1 MIALLMAAGIGL
13 ATSLVGTRFLIV
25 WLRQRGIGQP
35 IHDDVPIEHQV
46 KAGTPTMG
54 GIAIVAGATL
64 GYLVAH
70 TRPGMGFTR
79 SGVLLVLLVIGCGI
93 VGGVD
98 DWIKVSQERNLGLSK
113 AAKSIGLLSVAIGF
127 AIGAVVFAQ
136 ADISEGIGSVHTTI
150 SFTRFDNFDDLDIGP
165 ILWCIWAVLLIVGST
180 NAVNLTDGL
189 DGLAG
194 GSAIFGF
201 AAFSVIAFWAYRNAG
216 QVLDSGEVLAINYQV
231 PDALDIAVVAAAL
244 VGSTTGFLWWNATPA
259 RIFMGDTGSLA
270 IGGGL
275 AGLALVLN
283 TSLLL
288 PIIGGL
294 FVFET
299 LSVIIQVF
307 AFRVF
312 KRRPFRMAPIHHHY
326 EFAGWPQTTIVIR
339 FWILAGLSTAIA
351 LGIFLADF
359 IQLPQ

>member
-1 MIALLMAAGIGL
+1 MIALLMSAGVAL

-35 IHDDVPIEHQV
+35 IHEDVPDAHRT

-54 GIAIVAGATL
+54 GIAIVAGAAV

-70 TRPGMGFTR
+70 TRPGLSFTW
-79 SGVLLVLLVIGCGI
+79 SGALLLALVIGAGV
-93 VGGVD
+93 VGGID

-113 AAKSIGLLSVAIGF
+113 AAKSIGLLTVAVGFSVAT
-127 AIGAVVFAQ
+127 VLLT
-136 ADISEGIGSVHTTI
+136 DVHTNL
-150 SFTRFDNFDDLDIGP
+150 SFTRFDNFEDLDLGP
-165 ILWCIWAVLLIVGST
+165 VLWCVWAVLLIVGCT

-194 GSAIFGF
+194 GSAIASF
-201 AAFSVIAFWAYRNAG
+201 AAFTVIAFWAYRNNG
-216 QVLDSGEVLAINYQV
+216 QIGAEANYQV
-231 PDALDIAVVAAAL
+231 PHALDIAAVCAAL

-275 AGLALVLN
+275 AGMALLLN
-283 TSLLL
+283 THLLL
-288 PIIGGL
+288 PLIGGL

-299 LSVIIQVF
+299 LSVIVQV
-307 AFRVF
+307 AGFRLF

-326 EFAGWPQTTIVIR
+326 EFAGWPQTTIIVR

-351 LGIFLADF
+351 LGLYLADF
-359 IQLPQ
+359 IHLTGQ

>member
-1 MIALLMAAGIGL
+1 MIALLMAAGVGL

-35 IHDDVPIEHQV
+35 IHEDVPDAHRT

-54 GIAIVAGATL
+54 GIAIVAGATI
-64 GYLVAH
+64 GYLVSH
-70 TRPGMGFTR
+70 TRPGMSFST
-79 SGVLLVLLVIGCGI
+79 SGILLVLLVIGAGV
-93 VGGVD
+93 VGGLD

-127 AIGAVVFAQ
+127 AVAAVAFT
-136 ADISEGIGSVHTTI
+136 DVHTNL
-150 SFTRFDNFDDLDIGP
+150 SFTRFDNFEDLDLGP
-165 ILWCIWAVLLIVGST
+165 VLWVVWAVLLIVGCT

-194 GSAIFGF
+194 GSAISGF
-201 AAFSVIAFWAYRNAG
+201 AAFTVIAFWAYRNNG
-216 QVLDSGEVLAINYQV
+216 QPGALANYQV
-231 PDALDIAVVAAAL
+231 PDALDVATVAAAL
-244 VGSTTGFLWWNATPA
+244 AGATTGFLWWNATPA

-275 AGLALVLN
+275 AGMALLLN
-283 TSLLL
+283 THLLL
-288 PIIGGL
+288 PLIGGL

-299 LSVIIQVF
+299 LSVIVQV
-307 AFRVF
+307 AGFRLF
-312 KRRPFRMAPIHHHY
+312 KKRPFRMAPIHHHY
-326 EFAGWPQTTIVIR
+326 EFAGWPQTTIIVR

-351 LGIFLADF
+351 LGLYLADF
-359 IQLPQ
+359 IHLTGQ

>member
-1 MIALLMAAGIGL
+1 MSAGIAL

-25 WLRQRGIGQP
+25 WLRERGIGQP
-35 IHDDVPIEHQV
+35 IHEDVPDAHRK

-54 GIAIVAGATL
+54 GIAIVGGAVV

-70 TRPGMGFTR
+70 TRDGLAFTS
-79 SGVLLVLLVIGCGI
+79 SGVLLLGLV
-93 VGGVD
+93 VGSGLVGAAD

-113 AAKSIGLLSVAIGF
+113 LAKAGGLLTVAVGF
-127 AIGAVVFAQ
+127 AVLTVTTT
-136 ADISEGIGSVHTTI
+136 DVHTNL
-150 SFTRFDNFDDLDIGP
+150 SFTRFDNFQDLDLGP
-165 ILWCIWAVLLIVGST
+165 VLWCAWAVLLIVGCT

-194 GSAIFGF
+194 GSAVFGF
-201 AAFSVIAFWAYRNAG
+201 VAFVFIAFWGFRNAG
-216 QVLDSGEVLAINYQV
+216 QAGVTADYQI
-231 PDALDIAVVAAAL
+231 PDALDLAVVAAAL

-259 RIFMGDTGSLA
+259 RIFMGDTGALA

-275 AGLALVLN
+275 AGLALMLN
-283 TSLLL
+283 THLLL

-299 LSVIIQVF
+299 MSVILQV
-307 AFRVF
+307 AGFRLF
-312 KRRPFRMAPIHHHY
+312 HRRPFRMAPIHHHY
-326 EFAGWPQTTIVIR
+326 EFAGWPQTTIIVR

-351 LGIFLADF
+351 LGLYLADF
-359 IQLPQ
+359 IHLTGQ

>member
-25 WLRQRGIGQP
+25 WLRDRGIGQP
-35 IHDDVPIEHQV
+35 IHEDVPDAHQV

-54 GIAIVAGATL
+54 GIAIVGGAVA
-64 GYLVAH
+64 GYLIAH
-70 TRPGMGFTR
+70 TRQGLPFTT
-79 SGVLLVLLVIGCGI
+79 SGVLLVLLVIGAGA
-93 VGGVD
+93 VGAAD

-113 AAKSIGLLSVAIGF
+113 AAKSIGLLTVAVGF
-127 AIGAVVFAQ
+127 AVATVTLT
-136 ADISEGIGSVHTTI
+136 DVHTTL
-150 SFTRFDNFDDLDIGP
+150 SFTRFDNFDDLDLGP
-165 ILWCIWAVLLIVGST
+165 GLWCVWAVLLIVGCT

-201 AAFSVIAFWAYRNAG
+201 AAFAFVGFWAFRNAG
-216 QVLDSGEVLAINYQV
+216 QPGIIADYQI
-231 PDALDIAVVAAAL
+231 PHALDIAAVAAAM

-275 AGLALVLN
+275 AGLALLLN
-283 TSLLL
+283 THLLL
-288 PIIGGL
+288 PLIGGL

-299 LSVIIQVF
+299 LSVIIQV
-307 AFRVF
+307 AGFRLF
-312 KRRPFRMAPIHHHY
+312 RYRPFRMAPIHHHY
-326 EFAGWPQTTIVIR
+326 ELAGWPQTTIIVR

-351 LGIFLADF
+351 VGLFLADY
-359 IQLPQ
+359 IHLTGQ

>member
-1 MIALLMAAGIGL
+1 MAAGVAL

-35 IHDDVPIEHQV
+35 IHEDVPVAHQV

-54 GIAIVAGATL
+54 GIAIVAGAL
-64 GYLVAH
+64 VGYLVAH
-70 TRPGMGFTR
+70 TRDGMDFSR
-79 SGVLLVLLVIGCGI
+79 SGLLLMALVIGSAA
-93 VGGVD
+93 VGVAD
-98 DWIKVSQERNLGLSK
+98 DWIKISQERNLGLSK
-113 AAKSIGLLSVAIGF
+113 AAKSIGLLTIAIGF
-127 AIGAVVFAQ
+127 AVLAVSLT
-136 ADISEGIGSVHTTI
+136 DVHTNL
-150 SFTRFDNFDDLDIGP
+150 SFTRFDNFEGLDLGP
-165 ILWCIWAVLLIVGST
+165 VLWCAWAVLLIVGCT

-201 AAFSVIAFWAYRNAG
+201 AAFTVIAFWAFRNAG
-216 QVLDSGEVLAINYQV
+216 QPGSLANYQI
-231 PDALDIAVVAAAL
+231 PDALDLAVVAAAM

-275 AGLALVLN
+275 AGLALLLN
-283 TSLLL
+283 TQLLL

-299 LSVIIQVF
+299 ASVIVQV
-307 AFRVF
+307 AGFRLF
-312 KRRPFRMAPIHHHY
+312 GKRPFRMAPIHHHY
-326 EFAGWPQTTIVIR
+326 ELAGWPQTTIIVR

-351 LGIFLADF
+351 LGLFLADY
-359 IQLPQ
+359 IHLTGQ

>member
-1 MIALLMAAGIGL
+1 VIALLMSAGVAL

-35 IHDDVPIEHQV
+35 IHEDVPDAHRK

-54 GIAIVAGATL
+54 GIAIVAGATV

-70 TRPGMGFTR
+70 TRPGLSFTS
-79 SGVLLVLLVIGCGI
+79 SGVLLIFLVIGAGI

-113 AAKSIGLLSVAIGF
+113 AAKSIGLLTVAVGFSVAT
-127 AIGAVVFAQ
+127 VVFT
-136 ADISEGIGSVHTTI
+136 DVHTNL
-150 SFTRFDNFDDLDIGP
+150 SFTRFDNFKDLDLGP
-165 ILWCIWAVLLIVGST
+165 VLWCVWAVLLIVGCT

-194 GSAIFGF
+194 GSAIASF
-201 AAFSVIAFWAYRNAG
+201 AAFTVIAFWAYRNNG
-216 QVLDSGEVLAINYQV
+216 QPGAEANYQV
-231 PDALDIAVVAAAL
+231 PHALDIAAVAAAL

-259 RIFMGDTGSLA
+259 RIFMGDTGALA

-275 AGLALVLN
+275 AGMALLLN
-283 TSLLL
+283 THLLL
-288 PIIGGL
+288 PLIGGL

-299 LSVIIQVF
+299 LSVIVQV
-307 AFRVF
+307 AGFRLF

-326 EFAGWPQTTIVIR
+326 EFAGWPQTTIIVR

-351 LGIFLADF
+351 LGLYLADF
-359 IQLPQ
+359 IHLTGQ

>member
-1 MIALLMAAGIGL
+1 MIALLMAAGLGL

-25 WLRQRGIGQP
+25 WLRRRGIGQP
-35 IHDDVPIEHQV
+35 IHEDVPDAHRK
-46 KAGTPTMG
+46 KAGTPTMD
-54 GIAIVAGATL
+54 GIAIVVGTVV

-70 TRPGMGFTR
+70 TRPGMDFTD
-79 SGVLLVLLVIGCGI
+79 SGILLVALVIGAGV
-93 VGGVD
+93 VGAVD

-113 AAKSIGLLSVAIGF
+113 AAKSIGLLSVAVGF
-127 AIGAVVFAQ
+127 AVLSVTLT
-136 ADISEGIGSVHTTI
+136 DVHTTL
-150 SFTRFDNFDDLDIGP
+150 SFTRFDNFEGVDMGP
-165 ILWCIWAVLLIVGST
+165 ILWCGWAVLLIVGCT

-189 DGLAG
+189 DGLAS
-194 GSAIFGF
+194 GSAIF
-201 AAFSVIAFWAYRNAG
+201 AFGAFVFIAFWAFRNAG
-216 QVLDSGEVLAINYQV
+216 QDGVVADYQI

-244 VGSTTGFLWWNATPA
+244 VGATTGFLWWNATPA

-275 AGLALVLN
+275 AGLALLLS

-299 LSVIIQVF
+299 MSVIIQVF

-312 KRRPFRMAPIHHHY
+312 HRRPFRMAPIHHHY
-326 EFAGWPQTTIVIR
+326 EFAGWPQTTIIVR

-351 LGIFLADF
+351 VGLYLADY
-359 IQLPQ
+359 IHLTGQ

>member
-1 MIALLMAAGIGL
+1 VIALLMAAGIGL

-25 WLRQRGIGQP
+25 WLRDRGIGQP
-35 IHDDVPIEHQV
+35 IHEDVPDAHQV

-54 GIAIVAGATL
+54 GIAIVGGAVA
-64 GYLVAH
+64 GYLIAH
-70 TRPGMGFTR
+70 TRQGLPFTT
-79 SGVLLVLLVIGCGI
+79 SGVLLVLLVIGAGA
-93 VGGVD
+93 VGAAD

-113 AAKSIGLLSVAIGF
+113 AAKSIGLLTVAVGF
-127 AIGAVVFAQ
+127 AVATVTLT
-136 ADISEGIGSVHTTI
+136 DVHTTL
-150 SFTRFDNFDDLDIGP
+150 SFTRFDNFDDLDLGP
-165 ILWCIWAVLLIVGST
+165 GLWCVWAVLLIVGCT

-201 AAFSVIAFWAYRNAG
+201 AAFAFVGFWAFRNAG
-216 QVLDSGEVLAINYQV
+216 QPGIIADYQI
-231 PDALDIAVVAAAL
+231 PHALDIAAVAAAM

-275 AGLALVLN
+275 AGLALLLN
-283 TSLLL
+283 THLLL
-288 PIIGGL
+288 PLIGGL

-299 LSVIIQVF
+299 LSVIIQV
-307 AFRVF
+307 AGFRLF
-312 KRRPFRMAPIHHHY
+312 RYRPFRMAPIHHHY
-326 EFAGWPQTTIVIR
+326 ELAGWPQTTIIVR

-351 LGIFLADF
+351 VGLFLADY
-359 IQLPQ
+359 IHLTGQ

>member
-1 MIALLMAAGIGL
+1 VIALLMSAGIAL

-35 IHDDVPIEHQV
+35 IHEDVPAAHLT

-54 GIAIVAGATL
+54 GIAIVGGTVV

-70 TRPGMGFTR
+70 TRPGLPFTG
-79 SGVLLVLLVIGCGI
+79 SGILLVGLVIGAGL
-93 VGGVD
+93 VGAID

-113 AAKSIGLLSVAIGF
+113 VAKSVGLLSVAIGF
-127 AIGAVVFAQ
+127 AVLTVTLT
-136 ADISEGIGSVHTTI
+136 DVHTTL
-150 SFTRFDNFDDLDIGP
+150 SFTRFDSFEGLDMGP
-165 ILWCIWAVLLIVGST
+165 VLWSAWAVLLIVGCT

-194 GSAIFGF
+194 GSAVFGF
-201 AAFSVIAFWAYRNAG
+201 AAFTFIAFWAFRNAG
-216 QVLDSGEVLAINYQV
+216 QAEALADYQI
-231 PDALDIAVVAAAL
+231 PDALDVGMVAAAL
-244 VGSTTGFLWWNATPA
+244 VGATTGFLWWNATPA
-259 RIFMGDTGSLA
+259 RIFMGDTGALA

-275 AGLALVLN
+275 AGLSLLLS
-283 TSLLL
+283 THLLL

-299 LSVIIQVF
+299 LSVILQV
-307 AFRVF
+307 AGFRLF
-312 KRRPFRMAPIHHHY
+312 KRRPFRMAPVHHHY
-326 EFAGWPQTTIVIR
+326 EFAGWPQTTIIVR

-351 LGIFLADF
+351 VGLYLADY
-359 IQLPQ
+359 IHLTGQ

>member
-1 MIALLMAAGIGL
+1 VIALLMAAGVGL

-35 IHDDVPIEHQV
+35 IHEDVPDAHRT

-54 GIAIVAGATL
+54 GIAIVAGGAV

-70 TRPGMGFTR
+70 TRQGIDFTA
-79 SGVLLVLLVIGCGI
+79 SGVLLLLLVVGAGI

-113 AAKSIGLLSVAIGF
+113 AAKSIGLLTVAVGFSVA
-127 AIGAVVFAQ
+127 AVTL
-136 ADISEGIGSVHTTI
+136 ADVQTTL
-150 SFTRFDNFDDLDIGP
+150 SFTRFDNFKDLDLGP
-165 ILWCIWAVLLIVGST
+165 VLWCVWAVLLIVGCT

-194 GSAIFGF
+194 GSAIASFS
-201 AAFSVIAFWAYRNAG
+201 AFTVIAFWAFRNSNPG
-216 QVLDSGEVLAINYQV
+216 TLPDYKI
-231 PDALDIAVVAAAL
+231 PDALDIAIVAAAL

-275 AGLALVLN
+275 AGMALLLN
-283 TSLLL
+283 THLLL
-288 PIIGGL
+288 PLIGGL

-299 LSVIIQVF
+299 LSVIVQV
-307 AFRVF
+307 AGFRLF

-326 EFAGWPQTTIVIR
+326 EFAGWPQTTIIVR

-351 LGIFLADF
+351 LGLYLADF
-359 IQLPQ
+359 IHLTDQ

>member
-1 MIALLMAAGIGL
+1 MIALLMAAGVAL

-25 WLRQRGIGQP
+25 WLRQRGVGQP
-35 IHDDVPIEHQV
+35 IHEDVPDAHQG

-54 GIAIVAGATL
+54 GIAIVAGAVV

-70 TRPGMGFTR
+70 TRQGLPFTA
-79 SGVLLVLLVIGCGI
+79 SGTLLVALVIGAGA
-93 VGGVD
+93 VGMAD
-98 DWIKVSQERNLGLSK
+98 DWIKISQERNLGLSK
-113 AAKSIGLLSVAIGF
+113 AAKSIGLLTVAVGF
-127 AIGAVVFAQ
+127 AVLAVTLT
-136 ADISEGIGSVHTTI
+136 DVHTNL
-150 SFTRFDNFDDLDIGP
+150 SFTRFDNFEDLDLGP
-165 ILWCIWAVLLIVGST
+165 VLWCCWAVLLIVGCT

-201 AAFSVIAFWAYRNAG
+201 AAFTVIAFWAFRNAG
-216 QVLDSGEVLAINYQV
+216 QAGALANYQI
-231 PDALDIAVVAAAL
+231 PDALDLAVVAAAL

-275 AGLALVLN
+275 AGLALLLN
-283 TSLLL
+283 TQLLL

-299 LSVIIQVF
+299 MSVIVQVA
-307 AFRVF
+307 AFRAF
-312 KRRPFRMAPIHHHY
+312 GKRPFRMAPIHHHY
-326 EFAGWPQTTIVIR
+326 EFAGWPQTTIIVR

-351 LGIFLADF
+351 LGLYLADY
-359 IQLPQ
+359 IHLTGQ

>member
-1 MIALLMAAGIGL
+1 MIALLMAAGVGL

-35 IHDDVPIEHQV
+35 IHEDVPDAHRT

-54 GIAIVAGATL
+54 GIAIVAGAAI

-70 TRPGMGFTR
+70 TRPGTSFST
-79 SGVLLVLLVIGCGI
+79 SGILLVLLVIGAGI
-93 VGGVD
+93 VGGLD

-127 AIGAVVFAQ
+127 AVAAVALT
-136 ADISEGIGSVHTTI
+136 DVHTNL
-150 SFTRFDNFDDLDIGP
+150 SFTRFDNFEDLDLGP
-165 ILWCIWAVLLIVGST
+165 VLWVVWAVLLVVGCT

-194 GSAIFGF
+194 GSAISGF
-201 AAFSVIAFWAYRNAG
+201 AAFTVIAFWAYRNNG
-216 QVLDSGEVLAINYQV
+216 QPGALANYQV
-231 PDALDIAVVAAAL
+231 PDALDVATVAAAL
-244 VGSTTGFLWWNATPA
+244 AGSTTGFLWWNATPA

-275 AGLALVLN
+275 AGMALLLN
-283 TSLLL
+283 THLLL
-288 PIIGGL
+288 PLIGGL

-299 LSVIIQVF
+299 LSVIVQV
-307 AFRVF
+307 AGFRLF
-312 KRRPFRMAPIHHHY
+312 KKRPFRMAPIHHHY
-326 EFAGWPQTTIVIR
+326 EFAGWPQTTIIVR

-351 LGIFLADF
+351 LGLYLADF
-359 IQLPQ
+359 IHLTGQ

>member
-25 WLRQRGIGQP
+25 WLRDRGIGQP
-35 IHDDVPIEHQV
+35 IHEDVPDAHQV

-54 GIAIVAGATL
+54 GIAIVGGAVA
-64 GYLVAH
+64 GYLIAH
-70 TRPGMGFTR
+70 TRQGLPFTT
-79 SGVLLVLLVIGCGI
+79 SGVLLVLLVIGAGA
-93 VGGVD
+93 VGAAD

-113 AAKSIGLLSVAIGF
+113 AAKSIGLLTVAVGF
-127 AIGAVVFAQ
+127 AVATVTLT
-136 ADISEGIGSVHTTI
+136 DVHTTL
-150 SFTRFDNFDDLDIGP
+150 SFTRFDNFDDLDLGP
-165 ILWCIWAVLLIVGST
+165 GLWCVWAVLLIVGST

-201 AAFSVIAFWAYRNAG
+201 AAFAFVGFWAFRNAG
-216 QVLDSGEVLAINYQV
+216 QPGIIADYQI
-231 PDALDIAVVAAAL
+231 PHALDIAAVAAAM

-275 AGLALVLN
+275 AGLALLLN
-283 TSLLL
+283 THLLL
-288 PIIGGL
+288 PLIGGL

-299 LSVIIQVF
+299 LSVIIQV
-307 AFRVF
+307 AGFRLF
-312 KRRPFRMAPIHHHY
+312 RYRPFRMAPIHHHY
-326 EFAGWPQTTIVIR
+326 ELAGWPQTTIIVR

-351 LGIFLADF
+351 VGLFLADY
-359 IQLPQ
+359 IHLTGQ

>member
-1 MIALLMAAGIGL
+1 VIALLMAAGIGL

-25 WLRQRGIGQP
+25 WLRQRGVGQP
-35 IHDDVPIEHQV
+35 IHEDVPQAHRA

-54 GIAIVAGATL
+54 GIAIVAGAAV
-64 GYLVAH
+64 GYTVAH
-70 TRPGMGFTR
+70 TRPGLPFTT
-79 SGVLLVLLVIGCGI
+79 SGVLLVGLVVGAGI
-93 VGGVD
+93 VGAID

-113 AAKSIGLLSVAIGF
+113 KAKSIGLLVVAVSFSV
-127 AIGAVVFAQ
+127 GALTLT
-136 ADISEGIGSVHTTI
+136 DVHTTL
-150 SFTRFDNFDDLDIGP
+150 SFTRFDSFESLDLGP
-165 ILWCIWAVLLIVGST
+165 ALWCVWAVLLIVGCT

-189 DGLAG
+189 DGLAA

-201 AAFSVIAFWAYRNAG
+201 AAFAFIAFWAFRNSG
-216 QVLDSGEVLAINYQV
+216 QVGVAADYQIA
-231 PDALDIAVVAAAL
+231 DALDIGTAAAAL

-275 AGLALVLN
+275 AGLALLLS
-283 TSLLL
+283 THLLL

-299 LSVIIQVF
+299 VAVILQV
-307 AFRVF
+307 AGFRLF
-312 KRRPFRMAPIHHHY
+312 GRRPFRMAPIHHHY
-326 EFAGWPQTTIVIR
+326 ELAGWPQTTIIVR

-351 LGIFLADF
+351 VGLFLADY
-359 IQLPQ
+359 IHLTGQ

>member
-1 MIALLMAAGIGL
+1 MIALLMAAGVAL
-13 ATSLVGTRFLIV
+13 ACSLVGTRFLIV

-35 IHDDVPIEHQV
+35 IHEDVPDAHKG

-54 GIAIVAGATL
+54 GIAIVVGAVV

-70 TRPGMGFTR
+70 TRQGLPFTA
-79 SGVLLVLLVIGCGI
+79 SGLLLVGLIIGAGA
-93 VGGVD
+93 VGMAD
-98 DWIKVSQERNLGLSK
+98 DWIKISQERNLGLSK
-113 AAKSIGLLSVAIGF
+113 AAKSIGLLTVAVGFSVL
-127 AIGAVVFAQ
+127 AVTVT
-136 ADISEGIGSVHTTI
+136 DVHTNL
-150 SFTRFDNFDDLDIGP
+150 SFTRFDNFEDLDLGP
-165 ILWCIWAVLLIVGST
+165 VLWCVWAVLLIVGCT

-201 AAFSVIAFWAYRNAG
+201 AAFTVIAFWAFRNAG
-216 QVLDSGEVLAINYQV
+216 QAGALANYQI
-231 PDALDIAVVAAAL
+231 PDALDLAVVAAAL

-275 AGLALVLN
+275 AGLALLLN
-283 TSLLL
+283 TQLLL

-299 LSVIIQVF
+299 MSVIVQVA
-307 AFRVF
+307 AFRAF
-312 KRRPFRMAPIHHHY
+312 GKRPFRMAPIHHHY
-326 EFAGWPQTTIVIR
+326 EFAGWPQTTIIVR

-351 LGIFLADF
+351 LGLYLADY
-359 IQLPQ
+359 IHLTGQ

>member
-1 MIALLMAAGIGL
+1 MIALLMAAGVAL

-35 IHDDVPIEHQV
+35 IHEDVPDAHQG

-54 GIAIVAGATL
+54 GIAIVAGAVV

-70 TRPGMGFTR
+70 TRSGMDFSA
-79 SGVLLVLLVIGCGI
+79 SGLLLIALVIGSGA
-93 VGGVD
+93 VGMTD
-98 DWIKVSQERNLGLSK
+98 DWIKISQERNLGLSK
-113 AAKSIGLLSVAIGF
+113 AAKSVGLLSAAIGF
-127 AIGAVVFAQ
+127 SVLAVTVT
-136 ADISEGIGSVHTTI
+136 DVHTNL
-150 SFTRFDNFDDLDIGP
+150 SFTRFDNFEGFDLGP
-165 ILWCIWAVLLIVGST
+165 VLWCAWAVLLIVGCT

-201 AAFSVIAFWAYRNAG
+201 AAFTVIAFWAFRNAG
-216 QVLDSGEVLAINYQV
+216 QLGSLANYQI
-231 PDALDIAVVAAAL
+231 PDALDLAVVAAAL

-275 AGLALVLN
+275 AGLALLLN
-283 TSLLL
+283 TQLLL
-288 PIIGGL
+288 PLIGGL

-299 LSVIIQVF
+299 ASVIVQV
-307 AFRVF
+307 AGFRLF
-312 KRRPFRMAPIHHHY
+312 SKRPFRMAPIHHHY
-326 EFAGWPQTTIVIR
+326 ELAGWPQTTIIVR

-351 LGIFLADF
+351 LGLFLADY
-359 IQLPQ
+359 IHLTGQ

>member
-1 MIALLMAAGIGL
+1 MIALLMSAGIAL

-35 IHDDVPIEHQV
+35 IHEDVPEAHRK

-54 GIAIVAGATL
+54 GIAIVAGTVV

-70 TRPGMGFTR
+70 TRPGLPFTT
-79 SGVLLVLLVIGCGI
+79 SGVLLLLLV
-93 VGGVD
+93 VGAGVVGAAD

-127 AIGAVVFAQ
+127 AVLAVNLT
-136 ADISEGIGSVHTTI
+136 DVHTTL
-150 SFTRFDNFDDLDIGP
+150 SFTRFDSFGDLDLGP
-165 ILWCIWAVLLIVGST
+165 VAWTVWAVLLIVGCT

-194 GSAIFGF
+194 GSAIFGLV
-201 AAFSVIAFWAYRNAG
+201 AFTFIAFWAFRNAG
-216 QVLDSGEVLAINYQV
+216 QEGVLANYQV
-231 PDALDIAVVAAAL
+231 PHALDLAVVAGAM
-244 VGSTTGFLWWNATPA
+244 VGATTGFLWWNATPA
-259 RIFMGDTGSLA
+259 AIIMGDTGSLA
-270 IGGGL
+270 LGGGL
-275 AGLALVLN
+275 AGLALLLN
-283 TSLLL
+283 THLLL

-299 LSVIIQVF
+299 LSVIIQV
-307 AFRVF
+307 AGFRLF
-312 KRRPFRMAPIHHHY
+312 RRRPFRMAPIHHHY
-326 EFAGWPQTTIVIR
+326 ELAGWPQTTIIVR

-351 LGIFLADF
+351 VGLYLADF
-359 IQLPQ
+359 IHLTGQ

>member
-1 MIALLMAAGIGL
+1 MIALLMAAGVGL

-35 IHDDVPIEHQV
+35 IHEDVPDAHRK

-54 GIAIVAGATL
+54 GIAIVAGATV

-70 TRPGMGFTR
+70 TRPGLSFTR
-79 SGVLLVLLVIGCGI
+79 SGVLLILLIIGAGI

-113 AAKSIGLLSVAIGF
+113 AAKSIGLLTVAVGFSVATVIF
-127 AIGAVVFAQ
+127 T
-136 ADISEGIGSVHTTI
+136 DVHTEL
-150 SFTRFDNFDDLDIGP
+150 SFTRFDNFENLDLGTVG
-165 ILWCIWAVLLIVGST
+165 WCVWAVLLIVGCT

-194 GSAIFGF
+194 GSAIASF
-201 AAFSVIAFWAYRNAG
+201 AAFTVIAFWAYRNNG
-216 QVLDSGEVLAINYQV
+216 QIGAEANYQI
-231 PDALDIAVVAAAL
+231 PHALDIATVCAAL

-275 AGLALVLN
+275 AGMALLLN
-283 TSLLL
+283 THLLL
-288 PIIGGL
+288 PLIGGL

-299 LSVIIQVF
+299 LSVIVQV
-307 AFRVF
+307 AGFRLF

-326 EFAGWPQTTIVIR
+326 EFAGWPQTTIIVR

-351 LGIFLADF
+351 LGLYLADF
-359 IQLPQ
+359 IHLTGQ

>member
-1 MIALLMAAGIGL
+1 MIALLMSAGVAL
-13 ATSLVGTRFLIV
+13 ATSLVGTRFLVV

-35 IHDDVPIEHQV
+35 IHEDVPDAHRT

-54 GIAIVAGATL
+54 GIAIVAGATV

-70 TRPGMGFTR
+70 TRPGLAFTR
-79 SGVLLVLLVIGCGI
+79 SGVLLILLVIGAGL

-113 AAKSIGLLSVAIGF
+113 AAKSIGLLTVAVGF
-127 AIGAVVFAQ
+127 AIAAVALT
-136 ADISEGIGSVHTTI
+136 DVHTNL
-150 SFTRFDNFDDLDIGP
+150 SFTRFDNFENLDLGP
-165 ILWCIWAVLLIVGST
+165 FLWCVWAVLLIVGCT

-194 GSAIFGF
+194 GSSIASF
-201 AAFSVIAFWAYRNAG
+201 AAFTVIAFWAYRNNG
-216 QVLDSGEVLAINYQV
+216 QTDTVANYQI

-275 AGLALVLN
+275 AGMALLLN
-283 TSLLL
+283 THLLL
-288 PIIGGL
+288 PLIGGL

-299 LSVIIQVF
+299 LSVIVQV
-307 AFRVF
+307 AGFRLF

-326 EFAGWPQTTIVIR
+326 EFAGWPQTTIIVR

-351 LGIFLADF
+351 LGLYLADF
-359 IQLPQ
+359 IHLTGQ

>member
-1 MIALLMAAGIGL
+1 VIALLMAAGVGL
-13 ATSLVGTRFLIV
+13 ASSLVGTRFLIV

-35 IHDDVPIEHQV
+35 IHADVPDAHRT

-54 GIAIVAGATL
+54 GIAIVGGAVV

-70 TRPGMGFTR
+70 TRDGMVFTR
-79 SGVLLVLLVIGCGI
+79 SGLLLIGLVIGAAL
-93 VGGVD
+93 VGAAD

-113 AAKSIGLLSVAIGF
+113 AAKSIGLLSVAVSF
-127 AIGAVVFAQ
+127 SVLAVTVT
-136 ADISEGIGSVHTTI
+136 DVHTNL
-150 SFTRFDNFDDLDIGP
+150 SFTRFDNFEHLDLGP
-165 ILWCIWAVLLIVGST
+165 VLWCAWAILLIIGCT

-194 GSAIFGF
+194 GSAVFGF
-201 AAFSVIAFWAYRNAG
+201 TAFTIIAFWAFRNAG
-216 QVLDSGEVLAINYQV
+216 QPEAIADYQI
-231 PDALDIAVVAAAL
+231 PHALDLAVVAAAM
-244 VGSTTGFLWWNATPA
+244 VGSATGFLWWNATPA

-275 AGLALVLN
+275 AGLALLLN
-283 TSLLL
+283 THLLL

-299 LSVIIQVF
+299 MSVILQV
-307 AFRVF
+307 AGFRLF

-326 EFAGWPQTTIVIR
+326 EFAGWPQTTIIVR

-351 LGIFLADF
+351 LGLYVADF
-359 IQLPQ
+359 INLTGQ